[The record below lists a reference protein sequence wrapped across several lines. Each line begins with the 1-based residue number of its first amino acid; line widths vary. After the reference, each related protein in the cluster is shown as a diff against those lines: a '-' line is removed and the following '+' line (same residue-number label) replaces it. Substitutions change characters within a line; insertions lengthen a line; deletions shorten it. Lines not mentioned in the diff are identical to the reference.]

1 MKAVYSGWSVLAL
14 VLGASAMS
22 ACSSDPNGPS
32 TTGGR
37 PSEKGVAGGATT
49 PTPGAPG
56 AEGATDVSA
65 SASPA
70 APAVDATA
78 SMPLG
83 APPKLPSAPST
94 LLLGVVNGAVTD
106 QGAGILSLGLGG
118 QGTLAAAAKI
128 RISQLLATGDLKLV
142 ADADIDASGKFSVNV
157 PLSIDTLVAQAVDLT
172 GHVLGSVII
181 GASGSV
187 AGSVVVAAPITTE
200 TSLEV
205 QVLLDAA
212 RCRVDES
219 GHHGGLALAVDV
231 SAIVDAKL
239 TAAVAAA
246 VSAGV
251 DVDVLV
257 HALAQAAVASVRAR
271 LQALVDAGITVDADA
286 AVQADIDALLHLNA
300 GLADV
305 LAGKV
310 TPVQVTARLLADLDA
325 ALSATANVSASVR
338 ARAQVAASLTF
349 CATLAASLVG
359 VAHVDAVVFAATH
372 AAAQIE
378 AQITATA
385 VADIVKLAGGAQA
398 AIDAVVAAGAKLV
411 ADVGAATN
419 IKLLQQ
425 ARLDFLTTLCGGV
438 NGAGGL
444 LGDLLVQTTGSVNAL
459 LGSVLDAVAKLA
471 ADLDAS
477 LKADLSAIVK
487 ADVCVDVDA
496 SAKLDVSLHALID
509 TLAKFGADVQAL
521 GPSLAAGTTAQVSA
535 KALADI
541 LATAQILLRV
551 AI

>member
-1 MKAVYSGWSVLAL
+1 MGSGREQRARWRQRQPRESVMKAVYSGWSVLAL

-37 PSEKGVAGGATT
+37 PSEKGAAGGATT

-65 SASPA
+65 SASAA

-78 SMPLG
+78 SMPVG
-83 APPKLPSAPST
+83 APPKLVEPSAPSSPVSPTAPSVSPSAPST

-246 VSAGV
+246 VSAGR
-251 DVDVLV
+251 DGDALV
-257 HALAQAAVASVRAR
+257 PAFAPAALAAVRA
-271 LQALVDAGITVDADA
+271 G
-286 AVQADIDALLHLNA
+286 
-300 GLADV
+300 
-305 LAGKV
+305 
-310 TPVQVTARLLADLDA
+310 
-325 ALSATANVSASVR
+325 VR
-338 ARAQVAASLTF
+338 A
-349 CATLAASLVG
+349 
-359 VAHVDAVVFAATH
+359 
-372 AAAQIE
+372 
-378 AQITATA
+378 
-385 VADIVKLAGGAQA
+385 
-398 AIDAVVAAGAKLV
+398 
-411 ADVGAATN
+411 
-419 IKLLQQ
+419 
-425 ARLDFLTTLCGGV
+425 
-438 NGAGGL
+438 
-444 LGDLLVQTTGSVNAL
+444 
-459 LGSVLDAVAKLA
+459 
-471 ADLDAS
+471 
-477 LKADLSAIVK
+477 
-487 ADVCVDVDA
+487 
-496 SAKLDVSLHALID
+496 
-509 TLAKFGADVQAL
+509 
-521 GPSLAAGTTAQVSA
+521 
-535 KALADI
+535 
-541 LATAQILLRV
+541 LRD
-551 AI
+551 